1 MYNSKY
7 RFGKNLSEN
16 IMNKLCYLLNLENE
30 DLLFEKI
37 TQSFKEKITKWD
49 YFVNWDKVFGNIEPI
64 EKELNLLNFLIGKE
78 DIENE
83 AFNLIKEYPQVIKA
97 FPTLI
102 AVREKS
108 IDILIDTKNFIYKK
122 YSFSKGKLKDE
133 ECKELAYFLVNSGI
147 GEILKEKKVKNL
159 VDYATGVEVG
169 LDSNGRKNRGG
180 TLMENLVEEFV
191 ADTCQNLGLQYMAQ
205 ATSKKIK
212 EQWNIDVVVDK
223 SSRQLD
229 FAINKNGKLY
239 FIECNFYGGG
249 GSKLKSTA
257 TEYIEMNRYWNKQ
270 NIEFIWITD
279 GAGWKSTLKPLREYF
294 DKADYLL
301 NLEMLKEGLLY
312 QIIN

>member
-1 MYNSKY
+1 
-7 RFGKNLSEN
+7 
-16 IMNKLCYLLNLENE
+16 MNKLCKLLNLQNE
-30 DLLFEKI
+30 DLLFNKI

-49 YFVNWDKVFGNIEPI
+49 YFVNWAKVFSNIEPI

-78 DIENE
+78 DIETE
-83 AFNLIKEYPQVIKA
+83 AFNLIKQYPQVIKA

-108 IDILIDTKNFIYKK
+108 IDILTDSKKFIYKK
-122 YSFSKGKLKDE
+122 YSFTKGKLTHE
-133 ECKELAYFLVNSGI
+133 ECKELAYFVVNSGI
-147 GEILKEKKVKNL
+147 GEILKDKKVKNL

-180 TLMENLVEEFV
+180 TLMESLVEEFV
-191 ADTCQNLGLQYMAQ
+191 SDACQSLDLQYMPQ
-205 ATSKKIK
+205 ATAKKIK

-229 FAINKNGKLY
+229 FAINKKGKLF

-270 NIEFIWITD
+270 GIEFIWITD

-301 NLEMLKEGLLY
+301 NLEMLKGEILIKILTV
-312 QIIN
+312 

>member
-1 MYNSKY
+1 
-7 RFGKNLSEN
+7 
-16 IMNKLCYLLNLENE
+16 MNKLCNLLNLKNE

-49 YFVNWDKVFGNIEPI
+49 YFVNWEKVFSNIKPI
-64 EKELNLLNFLIGKE
+64 EKELNLLNFLIGKD
-78 DIENE
+78 DIEKE
-83 AFNLIKEYPQVIKA
+83 AFSLIKQYPQVIKA

-108 IDILIDTKNFIYKK
+108 IDILIDTKHFIYKN
-122 YSFSKGKLKDE
+122 YSFTKGKLSDD
-133 ECKELAYFLVNSGI
+133 ECKELAHFVVNSGI
-147 GEILKEKKVKNL
+147 GEILKDKKVKNL

-180 TLMENLVEEFV
+180 TLMESLVEEFV
-191 ADTCQNLGLQYMAQ
+191 SDTCQNSGLQYMPQ
-205 ATSKKIK
+205 ATAKKIK
-212 EQWNIDVVVDK
+212 EQWNLDVVVDK

-229 FAINKNGKLY
+229 FAINKNGKLF

-270 NIEFIWITD
+270 GIEFIWITD

-301 NLEMLKEGLLY
+301 NLEMLKDDVLNKIL
-312 QIIN
+312 N

>member
-1 MYNSKY
+1 
-7 RFGKNLSEN
+7 
-16 IMNKLCYLLNLENE
+16 MNKLCKLLNLSNE

-37 TQSFKEKITKWD
+37 TQSFKEKITRWD
-49 YFVNWDKVFGNIEPI
+49 YFVNWGKVNVNVKLF
-64 EKELNLLNFLIGKE
+64 EKELNILNYLIGKPDLE
-78 DIENE
+78 KE
-83 AFNLIKEYPQVIKA
+83 AFELLKKYPEAIKA
-97 FPTLI
+97 IPTLL
-102 AVREKS
+102 AVRES
-108 IDILIDTKNFIYKK
+108 AIDVLIDSKNFTYKNLDFFQK
-122 YSFSKGKLKDE
+122 EYSNTEIKDIVE
-133 ECKELAYFLVNSGI
+133 FIIKTGLGSLIENKQI
-147 GEILKEKKVKNL
+147 KNL

-191 ADTCQNLGLQYMAQ
+191 SDTCQKLGIKYMVQ

-212 EQWNIDVVVDK
+212 EKWNIDVVVDK

-229 FAINKNGKLY
+229 FAINKNGKLF

-270 NIEFIWITD
+270 GIEFIWITD

-301 NLEMLKEGLLY
+301 NLEMLKDKSLHKIL
-312 QIIN
+312 N